1 MCEKNLLSNCA
12 RSCIAV
18 AMIAACAALTTPAI
32 AGPFSYKVRIPGTL
46 DAPLGQT
53 QGQAPQSL
61 ENITVALSGGP
72 ALPNAEVSWPY
83 RYDLK
88 QLLAVT
94 GDSAYNASSVAWTL
108 SAGSLPAGLS
118 LGPDGVISGTP
129 QTKNLTGSTFQV
141 DATYKSK
148 AGQQAYTIVVG
159 GVTLH
164 VTQVSAG
171 ATHTCAVTTTGA
183 AKCWGANESG
193 QLGNNSTTPSPV
205 PVSVFGLGADV
216 ASISSGGSHSCAL
229 TKTGGVKCWGS
240 NGFGR
245 LGNNS
250 TAQSTVPVD
259 VSGLASGATQVVAGG
274 SFSCALSSGAAYCW
288 GFNAFGQ
295 LGNNGTTSSMVPTGV
310 YGLSSGV
317 IQLTAGSLHA
327 CALTSAGGAYCWG
340 YNDSGQ
346 LGNNTTTNSKVPV
359 AVNGLTAGVAQVAA
373 SNSFTCAVTAAGGA
387 KCWGLNSS
395 SRLGNNSIAN
405 SAIPVDVYGLTS
417 GVTRLATGSNSSC
430 ALTSAGG
437 VKCWGLN
444 SLGQLGNSSTLASM
458 VPVDV
463 YGLTSGFV
471 AVTVGSDHS
480 CAVASSGSLKCW
492 GYNANGQLGNNT
504 TTSSTRPVDVSP

>member
-183 AKCWGANESG
+183 A
-193 QLGNNSTTPSPV
+193 
-205 PVSVFGLGADV
+205 
-216 ASISSGGSHSCAL
+216 
-229 TKTGGVKCWGS
+229 
-240 NGFGR
+240 
-245 LGNNS
+245 
-250 TAQSTVPVD
+250 
-259 VSGLASGATQVVAGG
+259 
-274 SFSCALSSGAAYCW
+274 
-288 GFNAFGQ
+288 
-295 LGNNGTTSSMVPTGV
+295 
-310 YGLSSGV
+310 
-317 IQLTAGSLHA
+317 
-327 CALTSAGGAYCWG
+327 
-340 YNDSGQ
+340 
-346 LGNNTTTNSKVPV
+346 
-359 AVNGLTAGVAQVAA
+359 
-373 SNSFTCAVTAAGGA
+373 
-387 KCWGLNSS
+387 
-395 SRLGNNSIAN
+395 
-405 SAIPVDVYGLTS
+405 
-417 GVTRLATGSNSSC
+417 
-430 ALTSAGG
+430 
-437 VKCWGLN
+437 
-444 SLGQLGNSSTLASM
+444 
-458 VPVDV
+458 
-463 YGLTSGFV
+463 
-471 AVTVGSDHS
+471 
-480 CAVASSGSLKCW
+480 
-492 GYNANGQLGNNT
+492 
-504 TTSSTRPVDVSP
+504 